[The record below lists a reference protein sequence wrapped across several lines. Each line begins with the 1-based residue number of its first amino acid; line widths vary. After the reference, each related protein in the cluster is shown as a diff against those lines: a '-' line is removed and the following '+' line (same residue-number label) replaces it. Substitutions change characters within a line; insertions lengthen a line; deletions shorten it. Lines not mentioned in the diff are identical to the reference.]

1 MQIAKAFGAE
11 VTGACSTR
19 NLDLVRSIGAAQV
32 IDYTQED
39 LSQTGQRYD
48 LVFDVVAKRSFSDCR
63 RALKP
68 QGIYVTTAFSPLL
81 VLAGLWRS
89 VTGNQKMVP
98 LPPKPPRKSDLVL
111 LKELLEQDKVA
122 PVLDRHYTLRELP
135 DALWHLAKGHARGRI
150 VITV

>member
-11 VTGACSTR
+11 LTGACSTR

-39 LSQTGQRYD
+39 FSQTGQRYD

-68 QGIYVTTAFSPLL
+68 QGICHNCIFAASCARRTVAFCDREPENGTIAPQATT
-81 VLAGLWRS
+81 
-89 VTGNQKMVP
+89 
-98 LPPKPPRKSDLVL
+98 
-111 LKELLEQDKVA
+111 
-122 PVLDRHYTLRELP
+122 
-135 DALWHLAKGHARGRI
+135 
-150 VITV
+150 

>member
-1 MQIAKAFGAE
+1 VQIAKAFGAE

-111 LKELLEQDKVA
+111 LKELLEQDK
-122 PVLDRHYTLRELP
+122 
-135 DALWHLAKGHARGRI
+135 
-150 VITV
+150 